1 MRRLFRVV
9 LASGRLRY
17 LLLGLSD
24 VFSWSLAFGL
34 AGWVSHSVA
43 PTTVDGGALV
53 LLAAA
58 TAAVHSG
65 LTLTRSFHPSRS
77 RRGTSDDARSVLRVW
92 LIAATGAALMNAA
105 LDPSALSMAILFL
118 ALPLS
123 GSMMLAIRFGWRTW
137 YERTRRPRASTSS
150 RRVVVFGAGDG
161 GHQIIRAMQGD
172 PNSDYIAVAVLD
184 DDKDS
189 RPILGVPTL
198 GTRHDIQSVA
208 SSLEAHILLI
218 AVPSADQELI
228 AELDLAGRAAG
239 LEVRILPSTKEL
251 LGAIEVGDIRELTE
265 LDLLGREEVQV
276 DMDAIRHYVSG
287 RRVLV
292 TGAGGS
298 IGSELCR
305 QIDRLEPA
313 GLFMLDRDET
323 TLHSLQLSI
332 EGRALLDNPRL
343 IVADVRDAN
352 RIDEIFEAGQFDVV
366 FHTAALKH
374 LTLLEQHPEEG
385 LKTNVLGS
393 ANVLDAAV
401 KHGVHHFVNVS
412 TDKAADPTSML
423 GATKLLAERLTA
435 CAARQTGDPFV
446 SVRFGNVLGSRGS
459 VLPTFRKQ
467 IAAGGPVTITHPDV
481 TRYFMTIPE
490 AVRLVLQA
498 GAIGRPGEIMILDMG
513 APVRIADLAN
523 RLIVQS
529 KQVIEVVYTGLR
541 TGEKLHEI
549 LVARSEIGATREHHR
564 ITHTIGS
571 TETDVT
577 PEVVLTAEA
586 MHHISSYT
594 SARTMENR

>member
-1 MRRLFRVV
+1 MRRFIRVV
-9 LASGRLRY
+9 LASGRTRY
-17 LLLGLSD
+17 LLLSLSD
-24 VFSWSLAFGL
+24 VISWCVALGL
-34 AGWVSHSVA
+34 AGWASRSVA
-43 PTTVDGGALV
+43 STTVDGSALLILGAVTSVTHVALMQ
-53 LLAAA
+53 
-58 TAAVHSG
+58 
-65 LTLTRSFHPSRS
+65 TRPFHPSRS
-77 RRGTSDDARSVLRVW
+77 RRGTTDDAKSMLHVW
-92 LIAATGAALMNAA
+92 VVVAAVTLAVNALLNPRG
-105 LDPSALSMAILFL
+105 LPMAQLTL
-118 ALPLS
+118 ALPF
-123 GSMMLAIRFGWRTW
+123 GYTAMLASRFAWRAG
-137 YERTRRPRASTSS
+137 YERTRRPTENASS
-150 RRVVVFGAGDG
+150 RRVLVFGAGDG
-161 GHQIIRAMQGD
+161 GHQIIQAMQRD
-172 PNSDYIAVAVLD
+172 PNSDYVPVAVLD
-184 DDKDS
+184 DNKNW

-198 GTRHDIQSVA
+198 GTRHDIRSVA
-208 SSLEAHILLI
+208 QSLDAHILLI

-239 LEVRILPSTKEL
+239 LEVRILPSTREL
-251 LGAIEVGDIRELTE
+251 LGAIEIGDIRELTE

-276 DMDAIRHYVSG
+276 DMAAIKHYVSG
-287 RRVLV
+287 KRVLV

-305 QIDRLEPA
+305 QIHQLEPA

-332 EGRALLDNPRL
+332 EGRALLDDPKL
-343 IVADVRDAN
+343 IVADVRDAG
-352 RIDEIFEAGQFDVV
+352 RIDEVFEAGRFDVV

-393 ANVLDAAV
+393 SNVLEAAV
-401 KHGVHHFVNVS
+401 NHGVKHFVNVS

-435 CAARQTGDPFV
+435 RAAKQTGDSFV

-459 VLPTFRKQ
+459 VLPTFRNQ
-467 IAAGGPVTITHPDV
+467 IANGGPVTVTHPDV

-513 APVRIADLAN
+513 TPVRIADLAN

-529 KQVIEVVYTGLR
+529 RQTIEIVYTGLR

-549 LVARSEIGATREHHR
+549 LVAKSEIGTTREHPR
-564 ITHTIGS
+564 ITHTIGAVDIDI
-571 TETDVT
+571 TD
-577 PEVVLTAEA
+577 EVELTDEA
-586 MHHISSYT
+586 MHHITSYT
-594 SARTMENR
+594 ATRTMETR